1 MNPQPAFPPNQKT
14 RGRGRKRSILSRNKP
29 EYETGKEKR
38 KRHDYHADLQE
49 SPSAD
54 LQVLPSQGDELE
66 NRCQGSGL
74 HVRPASQLLV
84 EIPCRAQSRESAT
97 GNDNLGLLHIIKI
110 MIYGLSSCRLHF
122 KQTHRHHEKE
132 RYEQTGKYCR

>member
-1 MNPQPAFPPNQKT
+1 MTGFQIGRRT
-14 RGRGRKRSILSRNKP
+14 RPKCRNA
-29 EYETGKEKR
+29 ER
-38 KRHDYHADLQE
+38 
-49 SPSAD
+49 
-54 LQVLPSQGDELE
+54 
-66 NRCQGSGL
+66 
-74 HVRPASQLLV
+74 
-84 EIPCRAQSRESAT
+84 RESAA